1 MKKLMKKLLSTLKR
15 VKLIYSLSLQLARY
29 EQDLK
34 VSMQVNE
41 ELLSR
46 VEGINEKETKYQLS
60 IENL

>member
-1 MKKLMKKLLSTLKR
+1 MLSTLKR
-15 VKLIYSLSLQLARY
+15 VKLIYTLSLQLARY

-46 VEGINEKETKYQLS
+46 VEGINEKETKYQLC